1 MMDHFNTVFV
11 LLMILFPAVFTLF
24 IGRKET
30 GQGPQIEETNANL
43 AARQRRLWLW
53 TTTAVVVYAGLRFNG
68 VQTASYM
75 LWIVC
80 FPLWFF
86 LALPVVQAKDPG
98 WRGAQQTQVRTA
110 TLTRR
115 DELPAG
121 LQRAWLLLALLWSVL
136 LIAAVAGIL
145 LDAPGAELWWLLIFP
160 LVSGGQMALFYW
172 AQGRSLIEPEPST
185 ERETSELRLAR
196 EGLRNLKLYAWLGL
210 AAVCVVLFSLPAL
223 TLIWFGQP
231 AMTVAIVIGA
241 GGGALGGIGGGVF
254 GTMVD
259 LRRAKLNRLCLE
271 ESTVSPTP

>member
-1 MMDHFNTVFV
+1 M
-11 LLMILFPAVFTLF
+11 
-24 IGRKET
+24 
-30 GQGPQIEETNANL
+30 
-43 AARQRRLWLW
+43 
-53 TTTAVVVYAGLRFNG
+53 
-68 VQTASYM
+68 
-75 LWIVC
+75 
-80 FPLWFF
+80 
-86 LALPVVQAKDPG
+86 
-98 WRGAQQTQVRTA
+98 
-110 TLTRR
+110 
-115 DELPAG
+115 
-121 LQRAWLLLALLWSVL
+121 QRAWWLLASLWLVL

-185 ERETSELRLAR
+185 ERETSEVRLAR

-210 AAVCVVLFSLPAL
+210 AAVCVALFSLPAL

-254 GTMVD
+254 GTMAD

>member
-1 MMDHFNTVFV
+1 MMDHFDTVFV

-24 IGRKET
+24 IRCKET
-30 GQGPQIEETNANL
+30 GQGPQIEETDANL

-53 TTTAVVVYAGLRFNG
+53 TTTAVVVYAGLRFSG

-86 LALPVVQAKDPG
+86 LALPVLQAKDPG
-98 WRGAQQTQVRTA
+98 WQGVPRAPVRTA
-110 TLTRR
+110 TLTCR

-121 LQRAWLLLALLWSVL
+121 LQRAWWLLASLWLVL

-185 ERETSELRLAR
+185 ERETSEVRLAR

-210 AAVCVVLFSLPAL
+210 AAVCVVLFSVPAL

-231 AMTVAIVIGA
+231 AMTVAMA
-241 GGGALGGIGGGVF
+241 GCAASSGSNGNA
-254 GTMVD
+254 D
-259 LRRAKLNRLCLE
+259 PPR
-271 ESTVSPTP
+271 